1 MDSVNYISREALRAE
16 LRRLLGRAYVPEAGS
31 PAARMASQ
39 RGEPLP
45 CSSNLGGGRVLGT
58 NPVRTWQVATI
69 PMDSEQRRGSA
80 VGIATGGLQET
91 SAPGCAWVTTGPTE
105 CRDVSS

>member
-69 PMDSEQRRGSA
+69 PMDSGQRRGSG
-80 VGIATGGLQET
+80 VGIATGASKRLVLLGALGSLRDRPSAET
-91 SAPGCAWVTTGPTE
+91 
-105 CRDVSS
+105 

>member
-69 PMDSEQRRGSA
+69 PMDSGQRRESG
-80 VGIATGGLQET
+80 VGIATGGYKRPVFLGALGSLRDRPSAET
-91 SAPGCAWVTTGPTE
+91 
-105 CRDVSS
+105 